1 MEKLGAEAH
10 AWAGSQ
16 GSLTSQP
23 GLIVKPGAM
32 KDSVS
37 KGKGDGPEEPGLKLT
52 SYLHVPP
59 HPHIHLHKEE
69 KRQREERSTLAADGC
84 SENCER
90 KPARIAEI
98 CIVPG
103 VPFFNQ
109 QSQYKAGILC

>member
-52 SYLHVPP
+52 SDLHVPP
-59 HPHIHLHKEE
+59 HPQYTCTKKKKDRGKSAQPWL
-69 KRQREERSTLAADGC
+69 QTDAV
-84 SENCER
+84 
-90 KPARIAEI
+90 RI
-98 CIVPG
+98 VRGSLPG
-103 VPFFNQ
+103 
-109 QSQYKAGILC
+109 